1 MMNDNTQATQRA
13 MTAVLLREDTL
24 YQKLFKPSVR
34 SVQRPPETN
43 KVSVPD
49 DSHRDIA
56 AEVFSKLPDSVYLR
70 SILSESVYARRG
82 NILTFE
88 QARHCNRVLTL
99 PDKLHAPFEATDAL
113 GGIRVSQTIW
123 VLYDDAG
130 NCRLVTPTPSRG
142 RMSIDGKIIDVVN
155 RADDMPK
162 DVVRGIQVILGC
174 ELQEGELRGCR
185 WTHFAKE
192 L

>member
-1 MMNDNTQATQRA
+1 MYVNTQATQRLL
-13 MTAVLLREDTL
+13 TAFLLWMDTL
-24 YQKLFKPSVR
+24 YQKLFKPSVQ
-34 SVQRPPETN
+34 SPQRPMETN

-49 DSHRDIA
+49 DSHRNIVTQ
-56 AEVFSKLPDSVYLR
+56 VFSKVPDSVYLR
-70 SILSESVYARRG
+70 SILSESVYAKRG

-88 QARHCNRVLTL
+88 QARHCNRVFPL
-99 PDKLHAPFEATDAL
+99 PDKLHAPFESTDAL

-123 VLYDDAG
+123 VLYDEAG

-142 RMSIDGKIIDVVN
+142 RMSIDGEILDVVN
-155 RADDMPK
+155 PADDMPE

-185 WTHFAKE
+185 WTHFVKE

>member
-1 MMNDNTQATQRA
+1 MDVNTQATQR
-13 MTAVLLREDTL
+13 LLTTFLLWMDTL
-24 YQKLFKPSVR
+24 YQKLFKPSVQH
-34 SVQRPPETN
+34 SQRPLETN

-49 DSHRDIA
+49 DSHRYIVTQ
-56 AEVFSKLPDSVYLR
+56 VFSKVPDSVYLR
-70 SILSESVYARRG
+70 SILSESVYAKRG

-88 QARHCNRVLTL
+88 QARHCNRVFPL
-99 PDKLHAPFEATDAL
+99 PDKLHAPFESTDAL
-113 GGIRVSQTIW
+113 GGIRTSQTVW
-123 VLYDDAG
+123 VLYDEAG

-142 RMSIDGKIIDVVN
+142 RMSIDGEILDVVN
-155 RADDMPK
+155 PADDMPE

-185 WTHFAKE
+185 WTHFVKE